1 LIGRLA
7 LIALLVMAGRS
18 TASAQRVVLR
28 DPGLGTDPQILAGV
42 LTGSYVVIPPAAD
55 PIVLRRDT
63 TYGSSVIILGRD
75 ARVASRVHGDV
86 IVVSGNLFIQPGA
99 QIDGRAIAYG
109 GGVYNSTLA
118 VTGQRLSFRDFT
130 YDILP
135 SSEGFALVY
144 RPTRIAEFPTVT
156 WPVLYGFAMPLYD
169 RSNGL
174 SLAFGPVISL
184 VDRSLELRPRLTYR
198 SEFGAFDARITSRL
212 RLTPRTFAD
221 VAAGR
226 ETFSNEDWIWSDFL
240 NTASSLGTGIDT
252 RNYYR
257 ADRAD
262 LTLTHV
268 WGTTPMT
275 IEPFIGGRVERAW
288 SVGPDSTAN
297 GGPWSFFR
305 NNSTEGMLR
314 PNPRIDPGTI
324 SSLVGGARF
333 LWEAQGIIAAVS
345 GEEEISFHSP
355 TAQQFAQT
363 TIDGTVSFP
372 TFGTQRY
379 RFDAHLVFTGGD
391 APRQRWS
398 YLGGAGTI
406 PMLDLLEQ
414 GGGQLLFADSRY
426 DIPIDR
432 IVLPHLGS
440 PVVSLRHLLGSAGVA
455 SLPTLEQRVG
465 VRLSLSVVRVEFL
478 IDPDTRQ
485 TQVGLGVSF
494 AR

>member
-1 LIGRLA
+1 M
-7 LIALLVMAGRS
+7 IALLVMAGRS
-18 TASAQRVVLR
+18 NASAQRVVLR
-28 DPGLGTDPQILAGV
+28 DPGLGTDARILAGV
-42 LTGSYVVIPPAAD
+42 LTTSYVVIPPAAE
-55 PIVLRRDT
+55 PIVLPRDT

-86 IVVSGNLFIQPGA
+86 VVVSGNLFIQPGA

-118 VTGQRLSFRDFT
+118 MTGQRLSFRDFT

-135 SSEGFALVY
+135 IPEGFGLVY

-174 SLAFGPVISL
+174 SLAFGPVVSL
-184 VDRSLELRPRLTYR
+184 FDRSLELRPRLTYR
-198 SEFGAFDARITSRL
+198 SQLGAFDARITSRL
-212 RLTPRTFAD
+212 RLGPRTFAD
-221 VAAGR
+221 FAAGR
-226 ETFSNEDWIWSDFL
+226 ETFSNENWIWSDFL
-240 NTASSLGTGIDT
+240 NTASSLGTGVDT

-257 ADRAD
+257 ADRGDIAV
-262 LTLTHV
+262 THV
-268 WGTTPMT
+268 WGTAPLTV
-275 IEPFIGGRVERAW
+275 EPFIGGRVERAW
-288 SVGPDSTAN
+288 SVGPDSAATGA
-297 GGPWSFFR
+297 PWSFFR

-324 SSLVGGARF
+324 SSVVAGARL
-333 LWEAQGIIAAVS
+333 LWETQGIIAAVS
-345 GEEEISFHSP
+345 GEEEVSLHSP
-355 TAQQFAQT
+355 TARQFAQT

-372 TFGTQRY
+372 TFGAQRY
-379 RFDAHLVFTGGD
+379 RFDAHLVLTGGD

-414 GGGQLLFADSRY
+414 GGDQLLFADSRY

-432 IVLPHLGS
+432 IVLPLLGS
-440 PVVSLRHLLGSAGVA
+440 PVVSLRHLFGGAGVG

-465 VRLSLSVVRVEFL
+465 LRLSLSVLRVEFL
-478 IDPDTRQ
+478 VDPDTRG
-485 TQVGLGVSF
+485 TELTLGVSF